1 MRLKTQRKNNM
12 KLIWKIFVG
21 IFAVIGALTVG
32 LIIFVKTSKLYEVSI
47 NFNESRIARFDE
59 RVDLLRTCGAYS
71 TDSTFVDI
79 EYIKDTVRA
88 KEIID
93 YFQLDT
99 LYDAS
104 ASTWEKALAIG
115 KFVAFNIPHENQK
128 IQPEYKN
135 AIGLW
140 EYTKEVAPAFNC
152 RLHSIMTFELLTAA
166 GIKARYITCLPQD
179 KNDNDCHVVNEVWL
193 PETEQWVML
202 DTDMG
207 GRYVTDLDGNLLSLR
222 QMREKYISGEK
233 MKFYPGFE
241 KGSSKMTDYY
251 AYMAKNTYW
260 FCCWGAL
267 GFYQEDYN
275 SLPQTHLRNRYYALV
290 PEGFEPFR
298 DIVYTVTHDPDQF
311 WK

>member
-1 MRLKTQRKNNM
+1 M
-12 KLIWKIFVG
+12 KLLWKILVG

-59 RVDLLRTCGAYS
+59 RVDILRTCGPYS

-79 EYIKDTVRA
+79 EYVQDTVRA
-88 KEIID
+88 KEIMD

-115 KFVAFNIPHENQK
+115 KFVAFNIPHDNQQ

-152 RLHSIMTFELLTAA
+152 RLHSIMTFELLTAV

-179 KNDNDCHVVNEVWL
+179 ENDNDCHVVNEVWL
-193 PETEQWVML
+193 PENQQWVML

-222 QMREKYISGEK
+222 QMRERYISGEK

-275 SLPQTHLRNRYYALV
+275 SLPQTPLRNRYYALV

>member
-1 MRLKTQRKNNM
+1 M

-79 EYIKDTVRA
+79 EYVKDTVRA

-93 YFQLDT
+93 YFRLDT

-233 MKFYPGFE
+233 VKFYPGFE

-275 SLPQTHLRNRYYALV
+275 SLPQTPLRNRYYALV

>member
-1 MRLKTQRKNNM
+1 MKRTLKIILKTIVY
-12 KLIWKIFVG
+12 LL
-21 IFAVIGALTVG
+21 AVIGALTVAF
-32 LIIFVKTSKLYEVSI
+32 IIFINSSKLYYVSV
-47 NFNESRIARFDE
+47 NFNESNLARFEE
-59 RVDLLRTCGAYS
+59 RVELLRTCGAYS
-71 TDSTFVDI
+71 PDSTFVDI
-79 EYIKDTVRA
+79 EYVKDSVRA
-88 KEIID
+88 KEIRD

-104 ASTWEKALAIG
+104 ASTWDKALAIG

-140 EYTKEVAPAFNC
+140 EYTKNVEPAFNC

-179 KNDNDCHVVNEVWL
+179 ENDNDCHVVNEVWL

-207 GRYVTDLDGNLLSLR
+207 GHYVTDLDGNLLSLK

-233 MKFYPGFE
+233 MMFYPGFE
-241 KGSSKMTDYY
+241 KGSTKKTDYY

-267 GFYQEDYN
+267 GFYQEDYTT
-275 SLPQTHLRNRYYALV
+275 LPYSALRNRYYALV

-298 DIVYTVTHDPDQF
+298 DIVYTVTHDPDKF
-311 WK
+311 WE

>member
-1 MRLKTQRKNNM
+1 M

-21 IFAVIGALTVG
+21 ILAVIGAMTVG
-32 LIIFVKTSKLYEVSI
+32 FIVFLKTSNHYYVSI
-47 NFNESRIARFDE
+47 NFNESNIARFDE
-59 RVDLLRTCGAYS
+59 RVELLRTCGAYS
-71 TDSTFVDI
+71 PDSTFVDI
-79 EYIKDTVRA
+79 EYVNDSIRA
-88 KEIID
+88 KEIMD

-99 LYDAS
+99 LYDAN
-104 ASTWEKALAIG
+104 APTWNKALAIG
-115 KFVAFNIPHENQK
+115 KFVAFNIPHDNQK

-140 EYTKEVAPAFNC
+140 EYTRNVAPAFNC
-152 RLHSIMTFELLTAA
+152 RLHSILTFELLTAA

-179 KNDNDCHVVNEVWL
+179 RNDNDCHVVNEVWL
-193 PETEQWVML
+193 PETGQWVML
-202 DTDMG
+202 DTDSG
-207 GRYVTDLDGNLLSLR
+207 GHYVTDRDGNLLSIR

-233 MKFYPGFE
+233 MVFYPGFA
-241 KGSSKMTDYY
+241 KGSSRMTDYY

-275 SLPQTHLRNRYYALV
+275 SLSETELRDRHYALV
-290 PEGFEPFR
+290 PEGFEPFHNNE
-298 DIVYTVTHDPDQF
+298 YTVTHDSDRF